1 MIDFLA
7 YINPGF
13 IVIFA
18 GMVAYAARQNIL
30 RGVVTIGGPLLGML
44 ALVLAMTM
52 QESFSGLSEKVK
64 AVGNTDVIVW
74 TELMNIKLILFQI
87 DRTSIVFGLA
97 FLIAALVNS
106 IYALHNKDPLQD
118 SMALIY
124 AGAAIA
130 ATFSG
135 DLITVFVFWE
145 LTAISSVFLILR
157 SGTPEAYKASMR
169 YLGVQILSGVLLLL
183 GATMVF
189 KTFGSM
195 ELRQMSLD
203 EPGALF
209 IFIALGIKAAF
220 PLLHNWLQDSYPKA
234 THTGAVVLSA
244 FTTKLAVYALLRM
257 FPGEDSLIWIG
268 AIMTVFPVF
277 FAVIENDLRKVLA
290 YSLNNQVGFMVC
302 AIGIG
307 TPLALNGAAAHAFC
321 HIIYKGLLFMSM
333 GAVMYRTGTTKAT
346 ELGGLYRTMPLT
358 ALFCLIGAASI
369 SAFPLFSGFVAK
381 SLTMSA
387 VGYESHVPGMEYL
400 SVIWLMLLFAS
411 AGVLEHSGIK
421 IPYFAF
427 FGHDSGKRPKEAP
440 FNMLLAM
447 GIAAF
452 FCIWLGFP
460 YLGGTEFL
468 YGLLPYQIEA
478 DEYLAKS
485 LWTTE
490 HVLTQMQLLVFAA
503 FAFIVL
509 NRIKLYPPEKR
520 GTVLDTDWVLRR
532 PVYYSVVWV
541 GAIWNRVGPA
551 MTESAK
557 SLSRKVYDNIED
569 AFSPKG
575 QLSQGPLSAG
585 MAVWT
590 SIVLTVV
597 MLIALL
603 SGF

>member
-1 MIDFLA
+1 MIDLLA
-7 YINPGF
+7 YVNPGF
-13 IVIFA
+13 IVILA
-18 GMVAYAARQNIL
+18 GMIAYGARQEIA
-30 RGVVTIGGPLLGML
+30 RGIVTIGGPLLGFF
-44 ALVLAMTM
+44 AMMMHAAQGMPLHTM
-52 QESFSGLSEKVK
+52 QIM
-64 AVGNTDVIVW
+64 DIQ
-74 TELMNIKLILFQI
+74 LILYQV
-87 DRTSIVFGLA
+87 DKTSIVFGFA
-97 FLIAALVNS
+97 FLLAALMNS

-130 ATFSG
+130 ATFAG

-157 SGTPEAYKASMR
+157 SGSKEAYKASMR
-169 YLGVQILSGVLLLL
+169 YLGIQILSGVLLLL
-183 GATMVF
+183 GATFVF
-189 KTFGSM
+189 NAFGSM
-195 ELRQMSLD
+195 ELRQMKLG

-257 FPGEDSLIWIG
+257 FPGEHALIWIG

-307 TPLALNGAAAHAFC
+307 TPLALNGAAAHAFS

-346 ELGGLYRTMPLT
+346 ELGGLYRTMPFT
-358 ALFCLIGAASI
+358 AVFCLIGAASI

-387 VGYESHVPGMEYL
+387 VGHESHVHGMEYL
-400 SVIWLMLLFAS
+400 SIIWMMLLFAS

-447 GIAAF
+447 GIASF
-452 FCIWLGFP
+452 FCVWLGFP
-460 YLGGTEFL
+460 FLGGTKFL
-468 YGLLPYQIEA
+468 YDMLPYQLEA
-478 DEYLAKS
+478 QAYLEDS
-485 LWTTE
+485 LWTSE

-520 GTVLDTDWVLRR
+520 GVVLDTDWFMRR
-532 PVYYSVVWV
+532 PAYYTAVWV
-541 GAIWNRVGPA
+541 GDVWRRIGPA
-551 MTESAK
+551 MTNSTLAV
-557 SLSRKVYDNIED
+557 SRRVYDQIEA

-590 SIVLTVV
+590 SIVLGIVLLV
-597 MLIALL
+597 ALI
-603 SGF
+603 SGL